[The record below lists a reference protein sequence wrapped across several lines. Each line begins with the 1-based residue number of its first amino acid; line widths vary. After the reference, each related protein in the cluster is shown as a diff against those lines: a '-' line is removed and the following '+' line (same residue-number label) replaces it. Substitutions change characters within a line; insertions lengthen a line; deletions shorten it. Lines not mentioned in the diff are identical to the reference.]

1 MPWPSAATISGIG
14 SAPDALPALCKALV
28 IRCKAVPERGAL
40 LSMEG
45 GRAKQSA
52 MTEQQEAATRALV
65 ESEQRYRRLFESAQ
79 DGILILDALSGSIV
93 EVNPFLCDL
102 LGYAAADL
110 VGLKLWEIGAF
121 VDKQKSKQA
130 FADLQETHYVHYDD
144 MPLVT
149 RQGKAIAVEFVS
161 NVYPVGD
168 TMVIQCNIRD
178 ISERKRL
185 EGLEAAYE
193 SAVTTGLRGIVN
205 ALTAVLEARDPYTAG
220 HTERVADL
228 CVAIG
233 AELQLDAT
241 ALEGLR
247 VCALVHDIGKIGI
260 PAELLSKPSVLS
272 VWELALIRSH
282 VEVGYEVLRTI
293 EFPWPVAEAVRQHH
307 ERLDGSGYLLGL
319 EGDAIIT
326 EARILAVADTV
337 EAMTTDRPYR
347 FAKGLKAALALI
359 RTGRNSSFDG
369 AVVDACLTL
378 FEEKGYTFPTS
389 PSRIPARSA

>member
-1 MPWPSAATISGIG
+1 MGARRPW
-14 SAPDALPALCKALV
+14 
-28 IRCKAVPERGAL
+28 
-40 LSMEG
+40 
-45 GRAKQSA
+45 QSA

-79 DGILILDALSGSIV
+79 DGILILDAVSGSIV
-93 EVNPFLCDL
+93 EVNPYLCDL

-130 FADLQETHYVHYDD
+130 FADLQETRYVHYDD

-185 EGLEAAYE
+185 ESLQAAYE

-220 HTERVADL
+220 HTQRVADL

-233 AELQLDAT
+233 RELQLDAT

-247 VCALVHDIGKIGI
+247 VCALVHDIGKIAI

-293 EFPWPVAEAVRQHH
+293 DFPWPVAEAVRQHH

-319 EGDAIIT
+319 EGDAIIA

-347 FAKGLKAALALI
+347 FAKGLKAALDLI

-378 FEEKGYTFPTS
+378 FEEKGYAFPTS
-389 PSRIPARSA
+389 PSRSPARSA

>member
-1 MPWPSAATISGIG
+1 
-14 SAPDALPALCKALV
+14 
-28 IRCKAVPERGAL
+28 
-40 LSMEG
+40 
-45 GRAKQSA
+45 

-102 LGYAAADL
+102 LGYASADL

-121 VDKQKSKQA
+121 VDKQKSKQT

-185 EGLEAAYE
+185 EGLEAAYQ

-220 HTERVADL
+220 HTVRVADL
-228 CVAIG
+228 CVA
-233 AELQLDAT
+233 
-241 ALEGLR
+241 
-247 VCALVHDIGKIGI
+247 IGKIGI

-319 EGDAIIT
+319 EGDAIMT